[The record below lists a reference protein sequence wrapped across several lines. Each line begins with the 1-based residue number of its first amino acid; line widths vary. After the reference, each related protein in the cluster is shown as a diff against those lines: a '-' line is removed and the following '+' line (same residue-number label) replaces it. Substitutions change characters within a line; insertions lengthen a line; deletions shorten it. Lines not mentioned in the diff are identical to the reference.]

1 MQHCGA
7 VVLFLPLVG
16 LQERQ
21 MQGISLGSA
30 PDISF
35 AICDCFVA
43 IRARHCYCELLNLPS
58 PHPKLEKVPSEESRR
73 CWYSY
78 QVFFCVCVCNLFL
91 STFPELMLSDH
102 IYTVT
107 SPIAVPTCQTN
118 LEGTFQPFF
127 SMEAKE
133 LRIHMLKL
141 SIAISD

>member
-1 MQHCGA
+1 
-7 VVLFLPLVG
+7 VVRWFTCLFPPLVG

-21 MQGISLGSA
+21 LQSNSLGSA

-43 IRARHCYCELLNLPS
+43 IRARHCCCELLNLPS
-58 PHPKLEKVPSEESRR
+58 PHPELEESRR

-107 SPIAVPTCQTN
+107 SPIAVPTWTN
-118 LEGTFQPFF
+118 LEGTSQPFF

-133 LRIHMLKL
+133 LRSHMLKL